1 MMMTAKT
8 RSRRLAVAEAR
19 IMRWGNSLA
28 IRIPAALAKRA
39 KLDVGTCVELLATA
53 EGFKVQK
60 QPCQPT
66 LEELLSRVTDENRH
80 EAVDW
85 GRPVGNEVW

>member
-1 MMMTAKT
+1 MMKVVTK
-8 RSRRLAVAEAR
+8 SRRNAVAEAR

-39 KLDVGTCVELLATA
+39 KLDLGTCVELLATA
-53 EGFKVQK
+53 EGFKVKK

-80 EAVDW
+80 ELVDW